1 MFCGLCSTLI
11 VSVLVLWQLFSISYG
26 KPEDLNEPSEIFHK
40 YHTAVITVVTDVKRG
55 TGFCI
60 DPQEYSSTDTGKKIK
75 FVITAFH
82 VVKGASKI
90 DLYLYQNEKDSNGNW
105 KADVC
110 KADVSGLDIV
120 RDVAFLSIKCDV
132 CNCTRLSALQTRL
145 SAVNDGET
153 IFVIGDSSNRRFHSF
168 IDGRVSSTNFTFSL
182 ASMFYEQFRKD
193 ITATISVSKVHAL
206 TGRVYLGDSGS
217 AVMDR
222 SGNVIGM
229 ISATSGDVNYCVTM
243 EEISKACDQILDT
256 LIPRY
261 VSCTAHESV
270 FLGRTYWGGKSGR
283 SINEMNALAT
293 AMGVQYFAVAH
304 DGLEAHAFTF
314 HFLWW
319 EILPGDD
326 KIEDRSQCRC
336 ETNSFTD
343 GQFLEATGKVM
354 CGCSDNACWSN
365 PLYEKRLGVHNDRR
379 WAIYKTMN
387 KTPEKNIDHVPSKK
401 SLASMEDIA
410 GQIVYWKRQVGTLTT
425 EKEKLKSSLIEN
437 ARDIAGQ
444 IVYWKRQVDILTT
457 EKEKLK
463 SSLNDNARVNYYW
476 KQKADNLIIE
486 NEELVSEY
494 RSHIA
499 IAIAVIICVAAS
511 LVSLTIALHNY
522 YRNTLRM
529 LQEENIVMRGRL
541 NEQLSQQNVL
551 QNSDTTSLLTL
562 E

>member
-1 MFCGLCSTLI
+1 
-11 VSVLVLWQLFSISYG
+11 
-26 KPEDLNEPSEIFHK
+26 
-40 YHTAVITVVTDVKRG
+40 
-55 TGFCI
+55 
-60 DPQEYSSTDTGKKIK
+60 
-75 FVITAFH
+75 
-82 VVKGASKI
+82 
-90 DLYLYQNEKDSNGNW
+90 
-105 KADVC
+105 
-110 KADVSGLDIV
+110 
-120 RDVAFLSIKCDV
+120 
-132 CNCTRLSALQTRL
+132 
-145 SAVNDGET
+145 
-153 IFVIGDSSNRRFHSF
+153 
-168 IDGRVSSTNFTFSL
+168 
-182 ASMFYEQFRKD
+182 
-193 ITATISVSKVHAL
+193 
-206 TGRVYLGDSGS
+206 
-217 AVMDR
+217 
-222 SGNVIGM
+222 
-229 ISATSGDVNYCVTM
+229 
-243 EEISKACDQILDT
+243 
-256 LIPRY
+256 
-261 VSCTAHESV
+261 
-270 FLGRTYWGGKSGR
+270 
-283 SINEMNALAT
+283 
-293 AMGVQYFAVAH
+293 
-304 DGLEAHAFTF
+304 
-314 HFLWW
+314 
-319 EILPGDD
+319 
-326 KIEDRSQCRC
+326 
-336 ETNSFTD
+336 
-343 GQFLEATGKVM
+343 
-354 CGCSDNACWSN
+354 
-365 PLYEKRLGVHNDRR
+365 
-379 WAIYKTMN
+379 MN